1 MDIFTEPAGSPDTLA
16 NLGPLAAMAGTW
28 AGRDGTDDHPV
39 LGGVGHD
46 AAIERYDAQPVDYQT
61 NGPQLLYGLR
71 YHAHVVRPG
80 EVATFHDQVGYWLW
94 EPATCTVML
103 TAGIPRGE
111 SLLAVGRCDPDATT
125 FEVSARRG
133 STVDGIVANA
143 FLDAHFVTERFRMR
157 VTTSPADRSWAYEE
171 HTTLRVSD
179 RPGVVD
185 HLDRQRFV
193 LLAPP
198 RPNPLALAASPG
210 GPA

>member
-1 MDIFTEPAGSPDTLA
+1 MDIFTEPVGSPDTLA
-16 NLGPLAAMAGTW
+16 NLGPLAAIAGTW

-94 EPATCTVML
+94 EPATCTVLL

-125 FEVSARRG
+125 F
-133 STVDGIVANA
+133 
-143 FLDAHFVTERFRMR
+143 
-157 VTTSPADRSWAYEE
+157 EE

-193 LLAPP
+193 LLAAP